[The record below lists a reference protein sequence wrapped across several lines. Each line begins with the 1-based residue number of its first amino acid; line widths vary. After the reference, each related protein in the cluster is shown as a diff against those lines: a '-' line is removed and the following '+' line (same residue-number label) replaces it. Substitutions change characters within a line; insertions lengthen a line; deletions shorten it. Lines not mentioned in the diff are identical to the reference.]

1 MKHTPCPRG
10 QGILPFLTKTVIIR
24 RINALHVAIVSPSML
39 SSDFSRLGEE
49 VARIEKA
56 GADWVHLD
64 VMDGMF
70 VPNIT
75 IGPLVVRSIRGLTK
89 MTFDVH
95 LMIEDPV
102 RYIDDFVKA
111 GADILTVHVEAKGDI
126 DAAID
131 RIHELGAKAGISL
144 NPGTPV
150 SEIERYLDK
159 VELVLVMT
167 VQPGFG
173 GQSFR
178 EEGVPKIGYLRKYE
192 KEHGLN
198 YHISVDGGINR
209 ETAKRCTDAGADV
222 LAAGSYL
229 FKMKGMKPEIDIWH
243 SF

>member
-1 MKHTPCPRG
+1 MPCP
-10 QGILPFLTKTVIIR
+10 I
-24 RINALHVAIVSPSML
+24 VAIVSPSML
-39 SSDFSRLGEE
+39 SCDFSRLGEE
-49 VARIEKA
+49 ISRIEKA

-75 IGPLVVRSIRGLTK
+75 IGPLVVASIRNLTK
-89 MTFDVH
+89 KVFDVH
-95 LMIEDPV
+95 LMIEDPL

-111 GADILTVHVEAKGDI
+111 GADYLTVHTEAKGDI
-126 DAAID
+126 NAAID

-178 EEGVPKIGYLRKYE
+178 EEGVPKIEYLRKYE
-192 KEHGLN
+192 KEHDLK

-229 FKMKGMKPEIDIWH
+229 FKMKDMKPEIDIWH

>member
-1 MKHTPCPRG
+1 
-10 QGILPFLTKTVIIR
+10 
-24 RINALHVAIVSPSML
+24 ML
-39 SSDFSRLGEE
+39 SCDFSRLGEE
-49 VARIEKA
+49 IKRVEKA
-56 GADWVHLD
+56 GADWIHLD

-75 IGPLVVRSIRGLTK
+75 IGPLVVGSVRKLTK
-89 MTFDVH
+89 LTFDVH

-111 GADILTVHVEAKGDI
+111 GADILTVHTEAKGDI
-126 DAAID
+126 DKAID
-131 RIHELGAKAGISL
+131 RIHELRAKAGISL

-178 EEGVPKIGYLRKYE
+178 EEGLPKIEYLRRYE
-192 KEHGLN
+192 KEHGLKFD
-198 YHISVDGGINR
+198 ISVDGGINR
-209 ETAKRCTDAGADV
+209 DTAKRCTDAGANV

-229 FKMKGMKPEIDIWH
+229 FKMKDMAPEIELWH
-243 SF
+243 TY